1 MWWKYEVVAVLAA
14 ALAAAVACTYPE
26 RFRADDVEPGGEAG
40 GGKVSVAHLKTFYGG
55 YPYTF
60 TEPFVIVGRVESTD
74 RSGNYPHT
82 LAVSDS
88 TGGIEIRIDDD
99 RLFER
104 FVMGDRVEVQCN
116 GLTIGDYGGVLQLG
130 EAPDGGYEVGM
141 IDAGRIGAVVRV
153 TAEADGELVPLPR
166 TIAAL
171 SAKDVSRLVS
181 VRGVQFVEAP
191 GTTWCESDGGSD
203 FVATDRFVADRDGNR
218 LAVRTLPGAEC
229 AGWVLPEGSGSI
241 EGILS
246 SFNGVLQ
253 LRVVRPQ
260 RLYHTMSEDRF

>member
-1 MWWKYEVVAVLAA
+1 MWRKSEIAAVLAA
-14 ALAAAVACTYPE
+14 ALAAVVACTHPE
-26 RFRADDVEPGGEAG
+26 RFRADDVDPGGEMN

-60 TEPFVIVGRVESTD
+60 TEPLVIEGRVESTD

-104 FVMGDRVEVQCN
+104 FGMGARVEVQCN

-130 EAPDGGYEVGM
+130 DAPDGEYEVGM
-141 IDAGRIGAVVRV
+141 IDAGRIGTLLRV
-153 TAEADGELVPLPR
+153 TAEADGEFVPLPR

-171 SAKDVSRLVS
+171 SAGDVSRLVS
-181 VRGVQFVEAP
+181 VRDVQFVEAP
-191 GTTWCESDGGSD
+191 GTTWCESDGGD
-203 FVATDRFVADRDGNR
+203 FVATDRFVEDRDGNR

-260 RLYHTMSEDRF
+260 RLYYTMSGERF